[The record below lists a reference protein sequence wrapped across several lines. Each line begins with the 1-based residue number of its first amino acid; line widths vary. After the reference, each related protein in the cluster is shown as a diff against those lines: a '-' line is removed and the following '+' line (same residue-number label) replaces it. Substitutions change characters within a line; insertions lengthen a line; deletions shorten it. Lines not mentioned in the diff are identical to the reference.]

1 MIVGVQTELE
11 TLGLQEGED
20 LMTLSQSIQNQAS
33 AWKANGLDCICLCDL
48 LGASPFNAAAIAL
61 AEASAILV
69 PGLHL
74 PFLLELLNL
83 RSQGLSAAEAAKQ
96 AQEAGNIYPQVL
108 LTDDLFSE
116 LKKEETQ

>member
-1 MIVGVQTELE
+1 MIAGVQPELAA
-11 TLGLQEGED
+11 LGLQEGED
-20 LMTLSQSIQNQAS
+20 LMTLSQSIQDQAS

-48 LGASPFNAAAIAL
+48 PGASPFNAAAIAL
-61 AEASAILV
+61 AEASAVLV

-83 RSQGLSAAEAAKQ
+83 RAQGLPAAEAAKQ
-96 AQEAGNIYPQVL
+96 ALEAGSIYPQVL

-116 LKKEETQ
+116 LQKEEAQ